1 MMDIK
6 TVLCPI
12 DFSTLS
18 DRELRLAAQIC
29 ERFGARMMVQ
39 HNIDDVPPVF
49 LANAWMYSETH
60 MYPEE
65 EREAQASRLLKAAF
79 EKLPKSI
86 KYEGRITFGKL
97 DECILHLARQ
107 LPADL
112 IVMGTHD
119 PSSAEHTSHTDRVLA
134 HSPCPVLT
142 TRETRETTSAT
153 VLPDFRDASSLQTVV
168 LPMDFSTHSLH
179 ALEYALSLMDVL
191 PLRLHLLHV
200 EAPLALDDFR
210 AVGHSLHFEEQ
221 RHQRITA
228 SLERLKALVPT
239 EYLSRVKFEV
249 RMGSVVHEIIAYAHS
264 ARATLIVM
272 GAHAKNVV
280 DRMIFGANSQGVLHQ
295 SPCPVWLVPQKEEH
309 SEPWVTAAASHAGG
323 DKRTDFRP

>member
-6 TVLCPI
+6 TVLCPV

-97 DECILHLARQ
+97 DECIR
-107 LPADL
+107 
-112 IVMGTHD
+112 
-119 PSSAEHTSHTDRVLA
+119 
-134 HSPCPVLT
+134 
-142 TRETRETTSAT
+142 
-153 VLPDFRDASSLQTVV
+153 
-168 LPMDFSTHSLH
+168 
-179 ALEYALSLMDVL
+179 
-191 PLRLHLLHV
+191 
-200 EAPLALDDFR
+200 
-210 AVGHSLHFEEQ
+210 
-221 RHQRITA
+221 
-228 SLERLKALVPT
+228 
-239 EYLSRVKFEV
+239 
-249 RMGSVVHEIIAYAHS
+249 
-264 ARATLIVM
+264 
-272 GAHAKNVV
+272 
-280 DRMIFGANSQGVLHQ
+280 
-295 SPCPVWLVPQKEEH
+295 
-309 SEPWVTAAASHAGG
+309 
-323 DKRTDFRP
+323 